1 MSKVI
6 SATAAAAATV
16 ATVKEQAGQLVQA
29 IAAMDSAA
37 AKLNQAGGQ
46 LATLFSAALDAPA
59 PIVEKVLSET
69 FAQLRAVAEK
79 NVGKKATEAEKAEEW
94 RRIANSA
101 AVVARRV
108 NKGKAGAAPMFGLFY
123 IGLSKE
129 NGATVRVIQKPTA
142 EQVRKALAT
151 DQRALNSALAAL
163 ETGKVPASKPHAP
176 KAAPA
181 SKPHAAAGATDTPAT
196 SSEAAIL
203 EQLNSWR
210 PAELEQLA
218 ARILNMATA
227 KRAAIAEK
235 SAKPAAKPARA
246 KQAAPKKGP
255 ASKPAATAPAATA
268 PTASPVAMPKPV
280 AGAKLAK
287 KGAADPMP
295 VGVPTDAD
303 KSAAA

>member
-129 NGATVRVIQKPTA
+129 NGATVRVIQRPTA

-176 KAAPA
+176 KAAPE
-181 SKPHAAAGATDTPAT
+181 SKPHSAGASDTPAT
-196 SSEAAIL
+196 SSEAAVL
-203 EQLNSWR
+203 EQLSSWR

>member
-176 KAAPA
+176 KAAPE
-181 SKPHAAAGATDTPAT
+181 SKPHSAGASDTPAT
-196 SSEAAIL
+196 SSEAAVL
-203 EQLNSWR
+203 EQLSSWR